1 MLYPSYVQVRQ
12 NVTIKRVC
20 MYVYMYVYIHVC
32 MQVCMYHWRR
42 VDSGWSFVTPLLKGG
57 N

>member
-1 MLYPSYVQVRQ
+1 MLYTSYIQVRQ

-20 MYVYMYVYIHVC
+20 MYVYMYVYMHVC